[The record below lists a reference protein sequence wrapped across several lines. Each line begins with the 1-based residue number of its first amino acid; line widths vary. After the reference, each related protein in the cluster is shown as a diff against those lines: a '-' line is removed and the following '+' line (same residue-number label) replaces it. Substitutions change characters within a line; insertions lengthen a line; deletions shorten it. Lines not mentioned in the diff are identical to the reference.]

1 MPVRVAV
8 DAAGTVEIIASLGL
22 LVVGIALLVRLG
34 ARIYENA
41 VLRMGK
47 PLKLREAW
55 NASTRSR

>member
-1 MPVRVAV
+1 MPVRVTV
-8 DAAGTVEIIASLGL
+8 DAASTVEMVASLGL
-22 LVVGIALLVRLG
+22 LVAGIALLVPLG

-41 VLRMGK
+41 MLRMGK

>member
-1 MPVRVAV
+1 
-8 DAAGTVEIIASLGL
+8 L
-22 LVVGIALLVRLG
+22 LVLGIALLVPIG

-55 NASTRSR
+55 NASPLAR